1 METLINEGKKDKAE
15 KIIELA
21 MAKMPVDL
29 FEYYTLVEPFA
40 QGYYEIGKKE
50 KARTILKQL
59 ILKHQEELTYYSGFK
74 PSEQREMAVDIVTD
88 IERYRGLLEIMQIS
102 NDLEFYNQEKV
113 KFNNFNKMFEL
124 FGRKAE

>member
-1 METLINEGKKDKAE
+1 
-15 KIIELA
+15 
-21 MAKMPVDL
+21 
-29 FEYYTLVEPFA
+29 
-40 QGYYEIGKKE
+40 
-50 KARTILKQL
+50 
-59 ILKHQEELTYYSGFK
+59 
-74 PSEQREMAVDIVTD
+74 MAVDIVTD